1 MQQRFPHERHQ
12 RMAGLIAERGSLT
25 VAELARHFDASE
37 PTIRRDLALLEQA
50 GLAART
56 HGGVVAPRSGEA
68 MEPLFLEKLRVQQG
82 AKKRIGKAAAAHLG
96 DSRSILLD
104 SGTTVLALA
113 QELAG
118 RAIGIV
124 ALDLKVAEAAAVGAT
139 QVHLPAGQVRNG
151 YFSIVGAPAV
161 EAISGY
167 TFDIFFM
174 AADAI
179 DRDGVSNSTRDEAD
193 LKLAAISR
201 ARRTILLAD
210 RSKLDHR
217 ALVPVCPL
225 DRISRL
231 ITDKGAAPR
240 VAAYRDAIE
249 EIELC

>member
-1 MQQRFPHERHQ
+1 MQQRFPHERQQ

-25 VAELARHFDASE
+25 VAQLAHHFAASE

-56 HGGVVAPRSGEA
+56 HGGVVAPRTGEA

-82 AKKRIGKAAAAHLG
+82 AKKRIGKAAAAHVSG
-96 DSRSILLD
+96 HRSILLD
-104 SGTTVLALA
+104 SGTTMLALA

-118 RAIGIV
+118 RAISIV

-139 QVHLPAGQVRNG
+139 QAHVPAGQVRNG
-151 YFSIVGAPAV
+151 YFSIVGAPAI
-161 EAISGY
+161 EAISGF
-167 TFDIFFM
+167 TFDLFFM

-179 DRDGVSNSTRDEAD
+179 DLEGVSNSTRDEAD
-193 LKLAAISR
+193 VKLAAISR

-210 RSKLDHR
+210 HTKLDSR

-225 DRISRL
+225 DSISLLIADTGATRRIAPYREL
-231 ITDKGAAPR
+231 IEK
-240 VAAYRDAIE
+240 
-249 EIELC
+249 IELC